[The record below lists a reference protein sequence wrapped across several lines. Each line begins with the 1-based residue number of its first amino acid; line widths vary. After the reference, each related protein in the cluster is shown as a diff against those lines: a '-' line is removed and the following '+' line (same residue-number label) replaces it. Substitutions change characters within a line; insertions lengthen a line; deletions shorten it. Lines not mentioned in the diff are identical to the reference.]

1 MEKLNNIV
9 VQLSSHGKL
18 VAERSAIL
26 RKGNPPWP
34 STGRSSNLLMQNMN
48 GSHTIKPEIQTTV
61 TSVCSVHPICM
72 AWTAYPNTS
81 KSRLRTRWPTLDA
94 LARTTS
100 NFWAL
105 SLQANHIKTT
115 VWWVVWYSMQVNRST
130 GWKKVLLPKPWML
143 CDDT

>member
-1 MEKLNNIV
+1 MTKYRKII
-9 VQLSSHGKL
+9 QSSHAKY
-18 VAERSAIL
+18 ECISY
-26 RKGNPPWP
+26 
-34 STGRSSNLLMQNMN
+34 
-48 GSHTIKPEIQTTV
+48 IKPEIQTTV

-72 AWTAYPNTS
+72 AWTTYPNTS

-115 VWWVVWYSMQVNRST
+115 V
-130 GWKKVLLPKPWML
+130 
-143 CDDT
+143 